1 MHSTSPKLIFWYLFL
16 CLLGIGVCLFLFVPY
31 YQNTPVAF
39 CGTGGDCDA
48 VRESSFSHLFGWQH
62 WFWSLP
68 FWGLVFYVGIGL
80 YNLSKLIFTNQIRHL
95 EQKLNLQLDVLAA
108 TLGFLFSVYLTGLE
122 AFVIF
127 AWCSF
132 CLIQATIATTLFISY
147 AYNYLPVSPKKK
159 LSFLTEVFSGVTVVY
174 LIWWLLSIWWSTQTT
189 LSLAIFSLVVLGVY
203 SLWRLKKLCR
213 LTSTGS
219 NQPASPACKTH

>member
-1 MHSTSPKLIFWYLFL
+1 MNSTSKKPIFWHLFL
-16 CLLGIGVCLFLFVPY
+16 SLLGIGVCLFLFIPY

-39 CGTGGDCDA
+39 CGTGGGCDA
-48 VRESSFSHLFGWQH
+48 VRESGFSHLFGWQH

-68 FWGLVFYVGIGL
+68 FWGLVFYSSIIL
-80 YNLSKLIFTNQIRHL
+80 YNLIKLVAPKKILSL
-95 EQKLNLQLDVLAA
+95 EQKLSLPPDFVVSW
-108 TLGFLFSVYLTGLE
+108 LGFLFSVYLTGLE

-132 CLIQATIATTLFISY
+132 CLIQAAITTTLFISY

-174 LIWWLLSIWWSTQTT
+174 LIWWLLSIWWPTQTT

-203 SLWRLKKLCR
+203 SLWRLKKLGR

>member
-1 MHSTSPKLIFWYLFL
+1 MHSTSPKPIFWHLFL

-39 CGTGGDCDA
+39 CGTGGGCDA
-48 VRESSFSHLFGWQH
+48 VRESGFSHLFGWQH

-68 FWGLVFYVGIGL
+68 FWGLVFYSSIIL
-80 YNLSKLIFTNQIRHL
+80 YNLIKLGAPKKILPL
-95 EQKLNLQLDVLAA
+95 EQKLSLPPDFVVSW
-108 TLGFLFSVYLTGLE
+108 LGFLFSVYLTGLE
-122 AFVIF
+122 ALVIF

-174 LIWWLLSIWWSTQTT
+174 LIWWLLFIWWPTQTT

-203 SLWRLKKLCR
+203 SLWRLKNL
-213 LTSTGS
+213 
-219 NQPASPACKTH
+219 AD